1 VNNRHAETTV
11 ARRAARKI
19 ECIMNTFAKLLVALC
34 AIVGALATSSA
45 FGQTSTPQKPQPN
58 ADATNPTEAP
68 DGSPSLPRDTFITH
82 TTAESLPRDADA
94 SSSAS
99 ESSEERIESRLAV
112 IRSGRTTVTD
122 PSVGR
127 YDRAAG
133 NGVRRVTP
141 SMWQI
146 LRF

>member
-1 VNNRHAETTV
+1 VVSMAFAAFAQTNAPQAPMSSPASAASKAAEV
-11 ARRAARKI
+11 
-19 ECIMNTFAKLLVALC
+19 
-34 AIVGALATSSA
+34 
-45 FGQTSTPQKPQPN
+45 
-58 ADATNPTEAP
+58 P
-68 DGSPSLPRDTFITH
+68 DGSPSLPRDVSITH
-82 TTAESLPRDADA
+82 TTAESLPRDTTLRD
-94 SSSAS
+94 SAP

-122 PSVGR
+122 PNVGR
-127 YDRAAG
+127 YDRVAG